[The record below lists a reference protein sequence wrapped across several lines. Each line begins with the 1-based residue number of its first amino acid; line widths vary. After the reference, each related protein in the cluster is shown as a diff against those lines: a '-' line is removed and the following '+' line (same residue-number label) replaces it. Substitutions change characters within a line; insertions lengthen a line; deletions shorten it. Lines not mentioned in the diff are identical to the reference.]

1 MSQPLTKTWETKKMN
16 QVKTIESFLAW
27 LKSCPFKCTIS
38 SMQGSFMHVK
48 FFLGKAIDEE
58 EE

>member
-1 MSQPLTKTWETKKMN
+1 MN
-16 QVKTIESFLAW
+16 QVKTIESFLEW